1 MKKKIIIGVF
11 LLLISV
17 TVIPTAV
24 VAIDS
29 YRYDMDPANADDLL
43 RGFGVRLDII
53 IGGFLVLYESDLF
66 YTVYYFLIKPKSKAK
81 TILNILSHLS
91 LLSLFFSE
99 YYCDIF
105 KEDVIA
111 PLIVFCVYI
120 ALRIISFSVS
130 MQKSPQEQ

>member
-29 YRYDMDPANADDLL
+29 YRYEMDPANGVDIFE
-43 RGFGVRLDII
+43 GFGACFAII